1 MYKNSQSSRRVF
13 LRKGFHASE
22 YSIMHRR
29 MMKDDKIIADSFI
42 HNFIIGL
49 NSVENN
55 RMRGYMSIAICVNE
69 LILA

>member
-1 MYKNSQSSRRVF
+1 
-13 LRKGFHASE
+13 
-22 YSIMHRR
+22 MHRR

-55 RMRGYMSIAICVNE
+55 RMRGYMSIAIYVNE